1 MSTHLPGAIAAL
13 SSALESMEERQR
25 LLTKQLIS
33 AKLRRI
39 EFFNHMVN
47 SLLPN
52 ISNGTLKRL
61 IYSAP
66 EFVEEHKLKGIFEK
80 HKNIFWLIKPP
91 GYRDVLRSLQ
101 AQLKVYL
108 ERQRYMDSE
117 DKLIMDLEYEQNVM
131 SRQQSEALEMLGLME
146 KAQRLKMQLPPEVQN
161 SIKLLA
167 QRGRNTSRA
176 GQAQLQAGSNH
187 FLGGHESTLQPGSQ
201 SDMDLWLWM
210 MMDIPTSFRTLLL
223 NAFSHSLEASHSTEM
238 NSSCSST
245 PIPHHVSMDSGCS
258 SGAVVQDDV
267 AVFDAHAAQ
276 QGYLMVIATDDRL
289 GVFS

>member
-1 MSTHLPGAIAAL
+1 MSTNLPGAIGAL

-25 LLTKQLIS
+25 LLSKQLIS
-33 AKLRRI
+33 AKQQRI

-47 SLLPN
+47 SLVPN

-61 IYSAP
+61 IYAAP
-66 EFVEEHKLKGIFEK
+66 EFVEEHKLKDIFK
-80 HKNIFWLIKPP
+80 KYKKIFWLIKPP
-91 GYRDVLRSLQ
+91 GYREVLRSLQ

-108 ERQRYMDSE
+108 ERQRYMDCH
-117 DKLIMDLEYEQNVM
+117 DKLIMDLEYEQNVI
-131 SRQQSEALEMLGLME
+131 SRQQSEALEILGLME
-146 KAQRLKMQLPPEVQN
+146 KALRSKMRLPPEVQN

-176 GQAQLQAGSNH
+176 EQAQLQAGSNR
-187 FLGGHESTLQPGSQ
+187 FLGGHESTLQPSHQ
-201 SDMDLWLWM
+201 SDMLWLWM

-223 NAFSHSLEASHSTEM
+223 NAFSHSPEALHSIEM
-238 NSSCSST
+238 KSSCSST
-245 PIPHHVSMDSGCS
+245 PIPHHVSIDSGCS

-276 QGYLMVIATDDRL
+276 DGYVMAIATDDRL
-289 GVFS
+289 GAYS